1 MCDSHVKLVK
11 LIRDHTIV
19 SSYIYCEFFSCEAM
33 SHWLHWKGF
42 SPVWFLPCNE
52 VSHKNEFS
60 VFSNILFCC
69 ETLLTLVFSPHMG
82 NHIALQFGMNN
93 ISHWLN
99 RWYFIFL
106 AWSQQKH
113 VILIKLIRVS
123 TNFHCFFDFNRRGFV
138 FNWCYYS

>member
-1 MCDSHVKLVK
+1 MWVLIYTVSFFLVKPCHIGCIEKVSHQCDFSHVMKF
-11 LIRDHTIV
+11 LIRM
-19 SSYIYCEFFSCEAM
+19 SSQF
-33 SHWLHWKGF
+33 
-42 SPVWFLPCNE
+42 
-52 VSHKNEFS
+52 
-60 VFSNILFCC
+60 FSNILFCC

-82 NHIALQFGMNN
+82 NHIALQFGMND

-99 RWYFIFL
+99 RWDFIFS